1 MYSKLEY
8 ISSEWPNQIV
18 AFSDQSLY
26 LSATAHNWRWPYTCP
41 NEVDPWCQ
49 NGQAL
54 FNSAQERK
62 WVLSR
67 FDISAPIVT
76 ATAEIA
82 NTQQDLPRISPNPTN
97 DVLNV
102 IMPLLKNHFHVRIYN
117 SLGELVLEKK
127 FLNTSQFTI
136 DVLNL
141 SSGFYSLQIKTD
153 DTEFSYNFIKND

>member
-1 MYSKLEY
+1 LILEY
-8 ISSEWPNQIV
+8 LLFEWPNQIV
-18 AFSDQSLY
+18 AFGDQSLY
-26 LSATAHNWRWPYTCP
+26 LSATAHNWRWPYMCP

-54 FNSAQERK
+54 FNSTTATK

-67 FDISAPIVT
+67 FNISAPIVT
-76 ATAEIA
+76 SAEELTPSQEDQA
-82 NTQQDLPRISPNPTN
+82 RVFPNPTN

-102 IMPLLKNHFHVRIYN
+102 IMPVLKNHFNVRIYN

-141 SSGFYSLQIKTD
+141 SSGFYSLQIKTE
-153 DTEFSYNFIKND
+153 DTEFNYNFVKND